1 MHQKHLRI
9 LATEVF
15 KNLTVNP
22 EFVKPDFTTKGQT
35 YCLRNGIVSKI
46 SSACTTRFNAIQACL
61 LWNKLLLSVKQFQ
74 SLIEFKSKTKTLRK
88 IDCYVNFFL
97 HLSIYSTLNKD
108 FTIVIDPQ
116 RTYYQM
122 LAPNWWSILN
132 SIASNFELHFH
143 QVSSP
148 TALHKK

>member
-61 LWNKLLLSVKQFQ
+61 LWNKLLLSVKQIQ
-74 SLIEFKSKTKTLRK
+74 SLIEFKSKAKTFRK
-88 IDCYVNFFL
+88 IECSANF
-97 HLSIYSTLNKD
+97 SYI
-108 FTIVIDPQ
+108 
-116 RTYYQM
+116 
-122 LAPNWWSILN
+122 
-132 SIASNFELHFH
+132 
-143 QVSSP
+143 
-148 TALHKK
+148 